1 MLPCELY
8 SNVVKRQR
16 TFEWAEPTPF
26 RHRGENKSGLEL
38 LQLAITGEFP
48 PPPMAMLMDIR
59 LTEVTKGRAVF
70 TGTPQEFHYNPLGTV
85 HGGFAATLL
94 DSALGCAVHTTLKPG
109 LAYTTVELKVNYVR
123 PMFAKTGLVTCEGR
137 TISVGSR
144 IATSE
149 ARLTGADG
157 RLYAHG
163 TATCLIF
170 PIAGERA

>member
-1 MLPCELY
+1 MNPP
-8 SNVVKRQR
+8 SRSR
-16 TFEWAEPTPF
+16 TITWNEPVLDLGEF
-26 RHRGENKSGLEL
+26 RAMSGLDYL
-38 LQLAITGEFP
+38 RHALGEGKRP
-48 PPPMAMLMDIR
+48 PPIGQLMDFR
-59 LTEVTKGRAVF
+59 PVRFEHGLAVF
-70 TGTPQEFHYNPLGTV
+70 QAMPAEFHYNPLGTV

-123 PMFAKTGLVTCEGR
+123 PMTAKTGLVTCEGR

-149 ARLTGADG
+149 AKLTGADG
-157 RLYAHG
+157 KLYAHG

-170 PIAGERA
+170 PLADERS

>member
-1 MLPCELY
+1 MTAP
-8 SNVVKRQR
+8 SRSR
-16 TFEWAEPTPF
+16 TITWTEPVPDLRAFATL
-26 RHRGENKSGLEL
+26 SGLDYLRHALGDGARVPPIGVL
-38 LQLAITGEFP
+38 LDFRPVRFEHGL
-48 PPPMAMLMDIR
+48 
-59 LTEVTKGRAVF
+59 AVF
-70 TGTPQEFHYNPLGTV
+70 EATPAEFHYNPLGTV

-123 PMFAKTGLVTCEGR
+123 PMSATTGLVTCEGR

-157 RLYAHG
+157 KLYAHG

>member
-1 MLPCELY
+1 MI
-8 SNVVKRQR
+8 R
-16 TFEWAEPTPF
+16 TRSFDWEEATAFW
-26 RHRGENKSGLEL
+26 HRAQGKSGIEL
-38 LQLAITGEFP
+38 LRMAIAGELP

-59 LTEVTKGRAVF
+59 LTEIEKGRAVF

-85 HGGFAATLL
+85 HGGLAATLL
-94 DSALGCAVHTTLKPG
+94 DSALSCAVHTTLRPG
-109 LAYTTVELKVNYVR
+109 LGYTTVELKVNFAR
-123 PMFAKTGLVTCEGR
+123 PMLATTGLITCEGR
-137 TISVGSR
+137 TINVGSR

-157 RLYAHG
+157 KLYAHG